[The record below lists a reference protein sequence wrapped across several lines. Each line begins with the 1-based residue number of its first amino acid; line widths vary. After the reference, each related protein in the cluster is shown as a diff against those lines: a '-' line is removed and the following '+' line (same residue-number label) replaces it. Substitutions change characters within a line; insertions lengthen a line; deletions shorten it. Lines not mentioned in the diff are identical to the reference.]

1 MLAQLLLNAKRNHTL
16 YAKVDNDALRAVRLA
31 LRRKYA
37 SRTNLDRIWSQWCK
51 DESKGLSFE
60 DLFMGLNKIGVG
72 ATLDQA
78 KALFFHSKLNLESET
93 LSKEEFDKLIF
104 STDEN
109 LPADLK
115 KYAPADK
122 NAELQLTTKLFQDKM
137 FSRID
142 LESLSPEIL
151 AKFRI
156 RNKWRMCLQRAIQ
169 NISKDLLDADK
180 DRTY

>member
-1 MLAQLLLNAKRNHTL
+1 MSTVKISQLYEITQLNEAHRVSSIAWDKFYRNIKIELAKHPIERIDPKQMLK
-16 YAKVDNDALRAVRLA
+16 
-31 LRRKYA
+31 
-37 SRTNLDRIWSQWCK
+37 
-51 DESKGLSFE
+51 
-60 DLFMGLNKIGVG
+60 M
-72 ATLDQA
+72 
-78 KALFFHSKLNLESET
+78 
-93 LSKEEFDKLIF
+93 SKEEFDKLIF